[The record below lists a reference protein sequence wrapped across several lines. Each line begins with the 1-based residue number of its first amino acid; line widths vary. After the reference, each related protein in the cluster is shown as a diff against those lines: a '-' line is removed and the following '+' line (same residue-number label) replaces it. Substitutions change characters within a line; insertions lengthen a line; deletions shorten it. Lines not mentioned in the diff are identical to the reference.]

1 MVFFKNGLLAA
12 LTGLSIYSIRCNMEI
27 RLGWLFSENN
37 LSTIFIKE
45 IILLVKMPVQWLYT

>member
-45 IILLVKMPVQWLYT
+45 IILLVKMPVQ